1 MYSLRKPN
9 IDYRGEEEEGEDS
22 DEDDDDDDADGD
34 PTPYA
39 TFTLKPIISGMDT
52 TRSLMSAP
60 PTTVRATDSSHSSGS
75 IEGIDSIM
83 CSLFNNQQQLWLYK
97 TKAFCTLL

>member
-9 IDYRGEEEEGEDS
+9 IDYGEEEDDS
-22 DEDDDDDDADGD
+22 DGDDETDGD

-60 PTTVRATDSSHSSGS
+60 STIRATDSIHSSGS
-75 IEGIDSIM
+75 IEGI
-83 CSLFNNQQQLWLYK
+83 LQ
-97 TKAFCTLL
+97 